1 MASLMHNIDKDLENE
16 EVLARRSS
24 RGLKEFGDKKECFK
38 YREQHMQRSW
48 GGNEHGIYEEPR
60 ESQYGQPDGM

>member
-38 YREQHMQRSW
+38 YREQHMQRS
-48 GGNEHGIYEEPR
+48 
-60 ESQYGQPDGM
+60 